1 MTEVPTNVTTTTTT
15 PPAGTPG
22 YTPPSTAASG
32 EQKAGWFARDPF
44 PDTDYPNSGDT
55 GNARVQTYDRYA
67 SSNSGAFPSY
77 FPQIVNRNN
86 IEAELYKFTPE
97 EKNRLAQRLWAAG
110 YLFRQDLNSNNM
122 LEENFL
128 TAPPANDV
136 TNTVLIT
143 ALNNLTHDAA
153 VRKDDNGKAMTL
165 DGLINKGIQN
175 RSKQIRENTMAEY
188 NLTYQAESL
197 QTWAETTIGRNLRD
211 DEIQRLFNIVGASD
225 TSSTSQAR
233 SSVSPFGSPANDF
246 AFQTEPL
253 TGGGADSKAIN
264 YLKNLSNIYGTTV
277 LADYTSSQNGNI
289 PAGLREGRGVVV
301 GGAVANLTR
310 LQEWAESQQGD
321 AVNGV
326 TNPLFET
333 VELKYENGTDK
344 DPTGLYLAVND
355 LAEAPAMTGVSV
367 NYQSFTDQAA
377 RFLNAVKRPGGD
389 AAYNWE
395 GNGVQRGAYG
405 LSDEIWNYYTTNVFK
420 NISSDDHSKAAQ
432 DAVARA
438 YAMDLFSGD
447 QNFQNWRTVAIAFV
461 RNEDAARSERDGRRN
476 EGNTYYNPF
485 LDDAQ
490 KKRVDDLV
498 IGMSE
503 GSGLP
508 SGTTGVDPYEML
520 YGKTGFG
527 VPTVS
532 DPYAGRPRDYKHYND
547 KVMRAAR
554 SSYLGETAA
563 QATAFNVLKMIQEYQ
578 FGDSSATEGN

>member
-1 MTEVPTNVTTTTTT
+1 MTEVPTNVTTTTTA
-15 PPAGTPG
+15 PSAGTPG
-22 YTPPSTAASG
+22 YTPPPAGPVVAPNG
-32 EQKAGWFARDPF
+32 GWFARDPF
-44 PDTDYPNSGDT
+44 DDTDYPDSGDT
-55 GNARVQTYDRYA
+55 SNARVQTYDRYA

-86 IEAELYKFTPE
+86 IAAELYKFTPE
-97 EKNRLAQRLWAAG
+97 ERNRLAQRLWAAG
-110 YLFRQDLNSNNM
+110 YIVRQDPNSNKI
-122 LEENFL
+122 LEDNPFA
-128 TAPPANDV
+128 APPMNDV

-153 VRKDDNGKAMTL
+153 VRKDDNGNAMTL
-165 DGLINKGIQN
+165 DGLINKGIQD
-175 RSKQIRENTMAEY
+175 RSSRIREATMSEFD
-188 NLTYQAESL
+188 LTAQAESV
-197 QTWAETTIGRNLRD
+197 QTWAEKNIGRNLRD
-211 DEIQRLFNIVGASD
+211 DEVQSLFNIVGASD

-233 SSVSPFGSPANDF
+233 SSVSPFGSSANDL
-246 AFQTEPL
+246 AYQSEPL

-277 LADYTSSQNGNI
+277 LADYTSSQNAGI

-321 AVNGV
+321 AVNGKAI
-326 TNPLFET
+326 PLFQT

-405 LSDEIWNYYTTNVFK
+405 LSDEIWNHYTTNVFK

-461 RNEDAARSERDGRRN
+461 RNEDAARNERDGRRN
-476 EGNTYYNPF
+476 EGDTYYNPF

-498 IGMSE
+498 VGMSE
-503 GSGLP
+503 SSGLP
-508 SGTTGVDPYEML
+508 SGITSADPYEML

-532 DPYAGRPRDYKHYND
+532 DPYAGRPRDNKHYND
-547 KVMRAAR
+547 KLMRAAR
-554 SSYLGETAA
+554 NNYRGETAA

-578 FGDSSATEGN
+578 FGDSSATGGN